1 MQAMTTTEDMKKKI
15 MIGITPMMIVTTKT
29 EMITVTDMRMM
40 IAIIQIMPVVMTM
53 KFAGMSA

>member
-1 MQAMTTTEDMKKKI
+1 

-53 KFAGMSA
+53 RFAGMSA